1 MDSLQRL
8 SRAVCSQYKSKS
20 IYKDIWLNQSAVAI
34 DLHEWEKRL
43 QGQGRS
49 DEKPFRAR
57 PALMQVAPVKLKAV
71 RIKAAQSN
79 KSLKSHKARAQKSG
93 GSNTKKF

>member
-1 MDSLQRL
+1 MER
-8 SRAVCSQYKSKS
+8 
-20 IYKDIWLNQSAVAI
+20 LNQSTVAV
-34 DLHEWEKRL
+34 DLQEWDKRV

-57 PALMQVAPVKLKAV
+57 PAMMQVAPVKLKAV
-71 RIKAAQSN
+71 WIKAAQSN

-93 GSNTKKF
+93 GSNTKTF